1 MMNRISFINICAGRF
16 THADRI
22 VTDLSTA
29 MAADKPSIDT
39 AHA

>member
-16 THADRI
+16 THVSRI
-22 VTDLSTA
+22 KTDLSVA
-29 MAADKPSIDT
+29 MAADKPSADT